1 MFGEKRCGRDENK
14 GKGEFQKLKQT
25 MSWKVSFR
33 FVFFFFSLH
42 ARDISISILCH
53 QQRSFE
59 RPNKNFLA
67 CSRDANG
74 RYSCILFQTDRNP
87 ISARFRPA
95 EFLPTIRGRW
105 KFSSFAYARGYT
117 PFVIFPIRS
126 SRTRIDMNFHPAR
139 EEFLIPIII
148 PKLIRPGIKFFKRN
162 GKEIVDRNRVFI
174 EK

>member
-1 MFGEKRCGRDENK
+1 MFEKCSERRDENK

-33 FVFFFFSLH
+33 FVFFFFSLF
-42 ARDISISILCH
+42 AR
-53 QQRSFE
+53 
-59 RPNKNFLA
+59 A
-67 CSRDANG
+67 
-74 RYSCILFQTDRNP
+74 RYFYFDTLPPTTQFRKTEQKFPRLFQTDRNP

-126 SRTRIDMNFHPAR
+126 SRTRIDMDFHPAR

-148 PKLIRPGIKFFKRN
+148 SKLNTSGNKNFSSETVK
-162 GKEIVDRNRVFI
+162 KSSI
-174 EK
+174 ETEFLLKNS